1 MRYSS
6 GYTWG
11 CRQPGSPKE
20 DPGEAHKHKVQ
31 CTQKREI
38 E

>member
-1 MRYSS
+1 MRYFS

-20 DPGEAHKHKVQ
+20 DRGETHKHKVK
-31 CTQKREI
+31 CTKEREI